1 MPPATRSRKV
11 GQNPNR
17 ANDVDTDH
25 RRRTLNSAGAMPLTE
40 PFIEGSN
47 ERAFVVI
54 GQDDLRAFQTSSQGH
69 CRAQSKVAIGCLVVE
84 PGGGWISMRSAI
96 SSPH

>member
-1 MPPATRSRKV
+1 MNMADDDRTSSLGVTICGMSVRS
-11 GQNPNR
+11 
-17 ANDVDTDH
+17 
-25 RRRTLNSAGAMPLTE
+25 SA
-40 PFIEGSN
+40 S
-47 ERAFVVI
+47 

-96 SSPH
+96 SSPQ